1 MRIYLDN
8 CCYNRPFDD
17 QRQERIHMESEAV
30 FAVLRRGIQQIDEII
45 GSSVLE
51 LEIDGISNDAK
62 KEKVKNL
69 YKIVETSIQ
78 YTEKIYH
85 RAEELSKQSN
95 IRSFDHLHIASA
107 EQGNVEMMLTTDD
120 KLIKQCSNI
129 DLTVKV
135 MNPLNYIME
144 VFNNE

>member
-51 LEIDGISNDAK
+51 LEIDGTFD
-62 KEKVKNL
+62 
-69 YKIVETSIQ
+69 
-78 YTEKIYH
+78 IY
-85 RAEELSKQSN
+85 STN
-95 IRSFDHLHIASA
+95 IRTEYFKHA
-107 EQGNVEMMLTTDD
+107 V
-120 KLIKQCSNI
+120 
-129 DLTVKV
+129 
-135 MNPLNYIME
+135 
-144 VFNNE
+144 